1 MRHPDPLIMSAD
13 IARVASERPELGEEL
28 IRALYQHLVL
38 IEGRQPSID
47 ELRGYVDRVSSL
59 DESALRQRLGL
70 VAPRRR
76 GSRASATLGRGHPT
90 VAARGPGRPGW
101 TDELFWARYQEA
113 RDRTTPPYTNRSIA
127 PHFETLDGT
136 RGTDPE
142 YLRKLLG
149 RHGMPPALEP
159 GSVGS
164 SPS

>member
-1 MRHPDPLIMSAD
+1 MSTAYP
-13 IARVASERPELGEEL
+13 ASMNQRSGSGWASLRRAGAVLGL
-28 IRALYQHLVL
+28 Q
-38 IEGRQPSID
+38 
-47 ELRGYVDRVSSL
+47 
-59 DESALRQRLGL
+59 QRLG
-70 VAPRRR
+70 AAIRRW
-76 GSRASATLGRGHPT
+76 P
-90 VAARGPGRPGW
+90 
-101 TDELFWARYQEA
+101 
-113 RDRTTPPYTNRSIA
+113 NRSIA